1 MPDYKQGKIYK
12 IVSNQTED
20 IYIGSTVQALS
31 VRLACHRRDYKNYK
45 DGKHTNVT
53 SFDILKYGDAKI
65 YLIEEYPC
73 DNKEQL
79 FAREGYYIKKLDCVN
94 KQIAGRG
101 KKQYH
106 QDNKEQL
113 NEKSK
118 ERYKNNREAILK
130 RHKEYYEKHKEEKNR
145 KQKEYA
151 EKNKEK
157 IKEYQKEY
165 QLKNKE
171 IIAKKEKEYRE
182 NNKEKRK
189 EYIRNRNKI
198 IYSCECGSEISIG
211 TKAKHFRTQKHKEYI
226 ELNKN

>member
-31 VRLACHRRDYKNYK
+31 ARLSSHRAKYKKYK
-45 DGKHTNVT
+45 QGNTYYT
-53 SFDILKYGDAKI
+53 SSFIILEYDDAKI

-79 FAREGYYIKKLDCVN
+79 LAREGDYIKKLDCVN
-94 KQIAGRG
+94 KRIAGRG
-101 KKQYH
+101 IKQYQ
-106 QDNKEQL
+106 QDNKEIL

-118 ERYKNNREAILK
+118 EKYKNNREAILK
-130 RHKEYYEKHKEEKNR
+130 RHKKYYQENKEDILKR
-145 KQKEYA
+145 QKEYI
-151 EKNKEK
+151 EKNKDK
-157 IKEYQKEY
+157 IKEYTKEY